1 MAIAINATKE
11 LKKPAAKKSSAK
23 KAQDK
28 PQDDGK

>member
-11 LKKPAAKKSSAK
+11 PKKPAAKKSSK
-23 KAQDK
+23 KTEDK